1 VTRRGWLL
9 FAALGL
15 IWGVPYLFIR
25 IAVAELDPVVVAFA
39 RTTIGAL
46 LLLPLAIRAKA
57 LRPLLTHWKA
67 LLVYTL
73 VEIVGPW
80 VLLGHAETSLNSS
93 TTGLLIA
100 TVPIVTAVLVTAL
113 GQDRLTPRRVLGLI
127 VGFCGVALLVGLD
140 FRPSDGVAV
149 LEVLAVVVGYAIG
162 PIVITRFLADLP
174 SIGVVTGSL
183 IVATVAYA
191 PFALPRWPAAP
202 STGVILAVLVLAV
215 LCTATAFLVMFA
227 LIAEAGPARMSLI
240 TYVNPVVAV
249 SLGALVLHE
258 PITVGLAVGFPLIL
272 VGSVLGTWR
281 NRRPTAVDEGA
292 AVPAAGPA
300 PSDVR

>member
-1 VTRRGWLL
+1 MTRRGWLL

-57 LRPLLTHWKA
+57 LRPLVTHWKA
-67 LLVYTL
+67 LLVYTV

-100 TVPIVTAVLVTAL
+100 TVPIVTAVLVTTL
-113 GQDRLTPRRVLGLI
+113 GQDRLTPRRVLGLL

-149 LEVLAVVVGYAIG
+149 LEVLAVVIGYAIG
-162 PIVITRFLADLP
+162 PIVITRFLAGLP

-183 IVATVAYA
+183 IVATVVYA
-191 PFALPRWPAAP
+191 PFALPRWPGAP
-202 STGVILAVLVLAV
+202 STGVIVAVLVLAV

-258 PITVGLAVGFPLIL
+258 PITIGLAVGFPLIL

-281 NRRPTAVDEGA
+281 NRRPTAVAEGA
-292 AVPAAGPA
+292 ASAAAQA
-300 PSDVR
+300 PSDAR

>member
-1 VTRRGWLL
+1 MTRRGWVL
-9 FAALGL
+9 FVALGL

-25 IAVAELDPVVVAFA
+25 IAVTELDPVFVAFG

-57 LRPLLTHWKA
+57 LRPLLAHWKA
-67 LLVYTL
+67 LLIYTV

-80 VLLGHAETSLNSS
+80 VLLGHAETTLNSS

-100 TVPIVTAVLVTAL
+100 TVPIATAVLVTTL
-113 GQDRLTPRRVLGLI
+113 GHDRLSPRRVVGLAI
-127 VGFCGVALLVGLD
+127 GFCGVGSLVGLD
-140 FRPSDGVAV
+140 FQPHDGVAV
-149 LEVLAVVVGYAIG
+149 LEVLAVVVGYAVG
-162 PIVITRFLADLP
+162 PIIITRFLADLP

-183 IVATVAYA
+183 IIATVAYA
-191 PFALPRWPAAP
+191 PFALPRWPVAP
-202 STGVILAVLVLAV
+202 SAGVLVAVLVLAV

-227 LIAEAGPARMSLI
+227 LIAEVGPARMSLI

-258 PITVGLAVGFPLIL
+258 PITIGLAIGFPLIL
-272 VGSVLGTWR
+272 IGSVLGTWR
-281 NRRPTAVDEGA
+281 NRRPTAVADAAPVA
-292 AVPAAGPA
+292 AVGGR
-300 PSDVR
+300 PSDAG

>member
-1 VTRRGWLL
+1 MTRRGWLL

-25 IAVAELDPVVVAFA
+25 IAVAELDPVIVAFA

-46 LLLPLAIRAKA
+46 LLLPLALRAKA

-67 LLVYTL
+67 LLVYTV

-93 TTGLLIA
+93 TTGLFIA

-162 PIVITRFLADLP
+162 PIVITRFLSDLP

-191 PFALPRWPAAP
+191 PFALPRWPAPP
-202 STGVILAVLVLAV
+202 STGVIVAVLVLAV

-249 SLGALVLHE
+249 SLGAVVLHE
-258 PITVGLAVGFPLIL
+258 PITIGLAVGFPLIL

-281 NRRPTAVDEGA
+281 NRRPAAVAEGA
-292 AVPAAGPA
+292 ALAAADQA

>member
-1 VTRRGWLL
+1 MTRRGWVL
-9 FAALGL
+9 FLALGL

-25 IAVAELDPVVVAFA
+25 IAVTELDPVVVAFA
-39 RTTIGAL
+39 RTTIAAL
-46 LLLPLAIRAKA
+46 LLLPLAIRARA
-57 LRPLLTHWKA
+57 LRPLLAHWKA
-67 LLVYTL
+67 LLIYTG

-80 VLLGHAETSLNSS
+80 VLLGHAETTLNSS

-113 GQDRLTPRRVLGLI
+113 GQDRLTPRRVIGL
-127 VGFCGVALLVGLD
+127 VLGFCGVGLLVGLD
-140 FRPSDGVAV
+140 FQPHDGVAV
-149 LEVLAVVVGYAIG
+149 LEVLAVVIGYAIG
-162 PIVITRFLADLP
+162 PIVITRYLADLP

-191 PFALPRWPAAP
+191 PFVLPRLPSAP
-202 STGVILAVLVLAV
+202 SPGVIASVLVLAV

-258 PITVGLAVGFPLIL
+258 PITIGLAAGFPFI
-272 VGSVLGTWR
+272 VAGSVLGTWR
-281 NRRPTAVDEGA
+281 SGRAA
-292 AVPAAGPA
+292 AVADVAPLAPADGASPGA
-300 PSDVR
+300 R

>member
-1 VTRRGWLL
+1 VTRRGWVL
-9 FAALGL
+9 FVALGL

-25 IAVAELDPVVVAFA
+25 IAVTELDPVVVAFG

-46 LLLPLAIRAKA
+46 LLLPLAIRARA
-57 LRPLLTHWKA
+57 LRPLFAHWKA
-67 LLVYTL
+67 LLVYTV

-113 GQDRLTPRRVLGLI
+113 GHDRLTSRRVIGLL
-127 VGFCGVALLVGLD
+127 VGFCGVGLLVGLD
-140 FRPSDGVAV
+140 FQPSDGIAV
-149 LEVLAVVVGYAIG
+149 LEVLAVVIGYAIG

-174 SIGVVTGSL
+174 SMGVVTGSL
-183 IVATVAYA
+183 IIATVAYA
-191 PFALPRWPAAP
+191 PFALPRWPVAP
-202 STGVILAVLVLAV
+202 SAGVLVAVLVLAV
-215 LCTATAFLVMFA
+215 LCTAAAFLVMFA
-227 LIAEAGPARMSLI
+227 LIAEVGPARMSLI

-258 PITVGLAVGFPLIL
+258 PITIGLTLGFPLIL

-281 NRRPTAVDEGA
+281 NRRAA
-292 AVPAAGPA
+292 AVVAAGPA
-300 PSDVR
+300 AMGDPAPSDAH